1 VPGTILIVCHKGKIM
16 VYLTMGDSE
25 LMDITGASGAI
36 PITDVKRRSAHA
48 KRYYEEVR
56 KRTTD
61 IETIAKNTGWDEAVI
76 RKIKEH
82 IFYTEH
88 DLGFD
93 APVCFDP
100 DYNMAVS
107 WQRLIEGTAIQ
118 EEDLILLRHELL
130 ELTLMET
137 EGLKYDEAHKKAS
150 EQFDYAAIIKHREVN
165 V

>member
-1 VPGTILIVCHKGKIM
+1 
-16 VYLTMGDSE
+16 MGEAE

-36 PITDVKRRSAHA
+36 PVTDEKRRNAHA

-61 IETIAKNTGWDEAVI
+61 VETIAKNTGLDIAIIQKV
-76 RKIKEH
+76 KEH
-82 IFYTEH
+82 VFYAEH

-93 APVCFDP
+93 TPVCFDP

-107 WQRLIEGTAIQ
+107 WQLLIEGTAIQ
-118 EEDLILLRHELL
+118 EEDLILLRHEYL

-137 EGLKYDEAHKKAS
+137 GLNYDEAHKKAS
-150 EQFDYAAIIKHREVN
+150 EQFDYSAVIKNRETKV
-165 V
+165 